1 MKLNYNK
8 WFCKIF
14 FATLIGLPVTIF
26 AQVEKITYMR
36 PSYWRPYDK
45 TGINI
50 FETTKDADPVPFNGL
65 RIRFGAGL
73 TQQYQNLKEENPG
86 ALNNDVGSY
95 ANYVSTPGNKL
106 KPVTPGFQTAQA
118 NLYMDVQLADGIR
131 MNITSYLSSK
141 HYNSTWVKGGYL
153 QFDKLPFKGRFW
165 ENMMKVTTIKLGD
178 FEVDYGDEHFRR
190 SDGGQAL
197 YNPFMEGNIMDEFS
211 TEIGGEVFVQKNGF
225 FGLVSITSG
234 NSEGNVDSMDKVY
247 NIDGDL
253 HKDPSIIL
261 KTGFDKKL
269 NGNVRLRLSASYY
282 GNQSCGSN
290 VMSNLYLGGGN
301 TLMSGDRAGSNYQ
314 FVMELNSINEM
325 NATDIGT
332 PLAFSGRLNPGF
344 GKKVNAFMFNG
355 FLKAGGLEIF
365 STLETASGRTAR
377 ETDSRKANQFA
388 LDGVYRF
395 GKEEN
400 LFVGARYNIVS
411 AQLADNP
418 KGTGAGPI
426 IYNDDI
432 KVNRMALAAGW
443 FITKNILFK
452 AEYVNQQYKDFP
464 APDYRS
470 GGRFHGY
477 VMEAVVGF

>member
-1 MKLNYNK
+1 MKHHYRK
-8 WFCKIF
+8 CFCKII
-14 FATLIGLPVTIF
+14 FASLIVLPFTNF
-26 AQVEKITYMR
+26 AQVEKISYMR
-36 PSYWRPYDK
+36 PSYWRPYNK

-86 ALNNDVGSY
+86 ALNNDAGSY

-106 KPVTPGFQTAQA
+106 KPITPGFQTAQA
-118 NLYMDVQLADGIR
+118 NLFMDVQLADGIR
-131 MNITSYLSSK
+131 LNVTSYLSSK
-141 HYNSTWVKGGYL
+141 HHNSTWVKGGYI
-153 QFDKLPFKGRFW
+153 QFDKLPFKGSFW
-165 ENMMKVTTIKLGD
+165 TNIMKVTTIKIGH

-197 YNPFMEGNIMDEFS
+197 YNPFMEGNIMDEFA

-225 FGLVSITSG
+225 FGMASITSG
-234 NSEGNVDSMDKVY
+234 MSEGNVDSMDESY
-247 NIDGDL
+247 NTDGDF

-269 NGNVRLRLSASYY
+269 NDDLRVRLSASYY

-290 VMSNLYLGGGN
+290 EFSNLYLGGGN

-314 FVMELNSINEM
+314 FVMEQNSINPN

-332 PLAFSGRLNPGF
+332 PLAFSGRFNPGF
-344 GKKVNAFMFNG
+344 GKKINAFMFNG
-355 FLKAGGLEIF
+355 FLKTGGLEFF
-365 STLETASGRTAR
+365 STYETASGRTAK
-377 ETDSRKANQFA
+377 ETVARTANQFA
-388 LDGVYRF
+388 VDGVYRF

-400 LFVGARYNIVS
+400 LFIGARYNTVS
-411 AQLADNP
+411 AKLANSA
-418 KGTGAGPI
+418 KGTGAGAI
-426 IYNDDI
+426 TYNDDVT
-432 KVNRMALAAGW
+432 VNRVAFAAGW
-443 FITKNILFK
+443 FITRNLLLK
-452 AEYVNQQYKDFP
+452 AEYVDQRYKDFP
-464 APDYRS
+464 AADYRS